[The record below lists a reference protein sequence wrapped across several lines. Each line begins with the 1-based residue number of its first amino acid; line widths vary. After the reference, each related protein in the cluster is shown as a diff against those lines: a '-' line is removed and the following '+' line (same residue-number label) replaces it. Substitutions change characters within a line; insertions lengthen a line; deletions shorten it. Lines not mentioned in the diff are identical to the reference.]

1 MLSLVIP
8 VRDYPCVALSVRARS
23 ALPAESAGRGTVKRR
38 VMFCFG
44 TRPEA
49 IKLAPVIDELAR
61 HSREFQPVVLVTA
74 QHRRMLD
81 QVLSVFHIQP
91 DHDLNLMRPGQ
102 SLADVTGGVLRGVER
117 VLRRVRPDMVIVQ
130 GDTTSALAAALAAF
144 YQRIPVG
151 HVEAGLRTG
160 DKYSPY
166 PEEMNRRLVSGLA
179 DLHFAPTRCAKEN
192 LLREGVPRGLIH
204 VTGNTVVDALKT
216 MRRSKAKWRF
226 PVVDEIGPEQ
236 RVILVTAHR
245 RESFGSGLDRIC
257 RALQMLVERNPDVE
271 VVYPVHLNPNVR
283 KPVRAI
289 LGGVPRIHLIEP
301 LEYLPFVRLMERSY
315 LILTDSGGIQ
325 EEAPALGK
333 PVLVMRDVTERP
345 EAVEA
350 GTAKLVG
357 TDVGKIVSETER
369 LLGSNVAYR
378 KMARARNS
386 FGDGRASIRIA
397 TALCR
402 FFSAER
408 D

>member
-1 MLSLVIP
+1 MKRQVI
-8 VRDYPCVALSVRARS
+8 
-23 ALPAESAGRGTVKRR
+23 
-38 VMFCFG
+38 FCFG

-49 IKLAPVIDELAR
+49 IKLAPVIQELAR
-61 HSREFQPVVLVTA
+61 HPREFEVLVLVTA

-91 DHDLNLMRPGQ
+91 DYDLNLMRPGQ
-102 SLADVTGGVLRGVER
+102 SLADVTAGVLRGVER
-117 VLRRVRPDMVIVQ
+117 VLQRVRPDMVIVQ

-151 HVEAGLRTG
+151 HVEAGLRTN

-166 PEEMNRRLVSGLA
+166 PEEMNRRLVSSLA
-179 DLHFAPTRCAKEN
+179 DLHFAPTRSAREN
-192 LLREGVPRGLIH
+192 LLREGVRRGRIR
-204 VTGNTVVDALKT
+204 VTGNTIVDALKAT
-216 MRRSKAKWRF
+216 RRSKAEWYVPELDR
-226 PVVDEIGPEQ
+226 VSPEQ

-245 RESFGSGLDRIC
+245 RESFGPGFVRIC
-257 RALQMLVERNPDVE
+257 RALRLLVERNADVE
-271 VVYPVHLNPNVR
+271 VVYPVHLNPSVR

-289 LGGVPRIHLIEP
+289 LGGVRRIHLIEP
-301 LEYLPFVRLMERSY
+301 LEYLSFVRLMERAY

-357 TDVGKIVSETER
+357 TDAGKIVSETER
-369 LLGSNVAYR
+369 LLRSNAAYR
-378 KMARARNS
+378 KMARARNP
-386 FGDGRASIRIA
+386 FGDGRASARIA
-397 TALCR
+397 RALRR
-402 FFSAER
+402 FPLSAAN
-408 D
+408 